1 MESSDL
7 FSHPYEPHVAEKRD
21 TSTERTENP
30 TFSDQDPKK
39 SSSAKPTT

>member
-1 MESSDL
+1 MESSNL

-30 TFSDQDPKK
+30 TFSDQENKK
-39 SSSAKPTT
+39 SPTSKPSS